1 MANVVESVA
10 DRLVAV
16 VHLAGVVDDGVVSA
30 LTPGQ
35 WDAVLGPKV
44 NGAWHLHDLTKDL
57 DLAAFVLY
65 SSASS
70 ILGGAGQG
78 NYAAANAFLDAL
90 AEYRQE
96 IGLPAVSLAWGLW
109 AESGGMGGRLSKT
122 DLERMARFGTLAL
135 SAEQGLALFDL
146 ALASD
151 RATLMPM
158 RLDLAAVRASGEV
171 PALLR
176 LVAPPVLRRATNRS
190 ISDAAFA
197 QRLSTLSEAGQHE
210 MLLELVRANAAVV
223 LGHAGPDA
231 VEPDHVFKDLGF
243 DSLTAV
249 ELRNRLAE
257 VIGIR
262 LPTTVVFN
270 YPTPR
275 VLGRFLRKELLGENA
290 QTPSANGD
298 AAVVD
303 EVVPDAG
310 DPVVVV
316 GMGCRLP
323 GGVGCPE
330 DLWGL
335 VAGGVDAVSGFPV
348 DRGWPGDLFDADPGA
363 VGKSYVREGGFLA
376 GAGDFDAGFF
386 GVSPREAV
394 AMDPQQ
400 RLFLEVCWEALESGG
415 IDPLGLA
422 GSDAGVFAGLM
433 YHDYGSGGELP
444 EELEGYFGDRY
455 FWERVVGAGVVFPGA

>member
-1 MANVVESVA
+1 M
-10 DRLVAV
+10 
-16 VHLAGVVDDGVVSA
+16 
-30 LTPGQ
+30 
-35 WDAVLGPKV
+35 
-44 NGAWHLHDLTKDL
+44 
-57 DLAAFVLY
+57 
-65 SSASS
+65 
-70 ILGGAGQG
+70 
-78 NYAAANAFLDAL
+78 
-90 AEYRQE
+90 
-96 IGLPAVSLAWGLW
+96 
-109 AESGGMGGRLSKT
+109 
-122 DLERMARFGTLAL
+122 

-176 LVAPPVLRRATNRS
+176 RWWRRRCFGGRPTEA

-316 GMGCRLP
+316 GDGGAYCR
-323 GGVGCPE
+323 VGC
-330 DLWGL
+330 
-335 VAGGVDAVSGFPV
+335 GVVSGGFV
-348 DRGWPGDLFDADPGA
+348 WVWWRGAWMRCQGFRWIGGGRGICLIADPGA
-363 VGKSYVREGGFLA
+363 VGKSYVREG
-376 GAGDFDAGFF
+376 
-386 GVSPREAV
+386 VP
-394 AMDPQQ
+394 
-400 RLFLEVCWEALESGG
+400 GG
-415 IDPLGLA
+415 
-422 GSDAGVFAGLM
+422 
-433 YHDYGSGGELP
+433 GG
-444 EELEGYFGDRY
+444 
-455 FWERVVGAGVVFPGA
+455 